1 MENQDTEVL
10 EDAQASSTKD
20 NESGHSAPME
30 QAAPGQGEPG
40 RAAPGQG
47 EPGRAAPGQ
56 AWAENEKTTNEAQL
70 SDRVL
75 RKTVSP
81 VALVFAVIFILLGS
95 VSIAMSLGFY
105 LSMWH
110 LLVSVLATVGLV
122 LLISALVAARRAN
135 H

>member
-30 QAAPGQGEPG
+30 Q
-40 RAAPGQG
+40 AAPGQG

>member
-20 NESGHSAPME
+20 NESGHSTPME
-30 QAAPGQGEPG
+30 QV
-40 RAAPGQG
+40 
-47 EPGRAAPGQ
+47 APGQ
-56 AWAENEKTTNEAQL
+56 ASAENEKTTNEAQL

-75 RKTVSP
+75 RKTISP

>member
-40 RAAPGQG
+40 RAAPGQ
-47 EPGRAAPGQ
+47 
-56 AWAENEKTTNEAQL
+56 AWAENEKTTNIAQL

-75 RKTVSP
+75 RKTISP

>member
-1 MENQDTEVL
+1 MENQDTEVQ
-10 EDAQASSTKD
+10 EDAQASSTKA
-20 NESGHSAPME
+20 NESGHSTPME

-40 RAAPGQG
+40 RAAPGQ
-47 EPGRAAPGQ
+47 AS
-56 AWAENEKTTNEAQL
+56 AENEKTTNEAQL

>member
-10 EDAQASSTKD
+10 EDAQAASTND
-20 NESGHSAPME
+20 NESGHSTPME

-40 RAAPGQG
+40 RAAPGQVS
-47 EPGRAAPGQ
+47 
-56 AWAENEKTTNEAQL
+56 AENEKTTNKAQL

>member
-10 EDAQASSTKD
+10 EDAQAASTND
-20 NESGHSAPME
+20 NESGHCTPME
-30 QAAPGQGEPG
+30 Q
-40 RAAPGQG
+40 AAPGQG

>member
-10 EDAQASSTKD
+10 EDAQAASTND
-20 NESGHSAPME
+20 NESGHSTPME
-30 QAAPGQGEPG
+30 QV
-40 RAAPGQG
+40 APGQG

-95 VSIAMSLGFY
+95 VSIAMSLGFC

>member
-20 NESGHSAPME
+20 NESGHSTPME

-40 RAAPGQG
+40 RAAPGQ
-47 EPGRAAPGQ
+47 AP
-56 AWAENEKTTNEAQL
+56 AENEKTTNEAQL

>member
-10 EDAQASSTKD
+10 EDAQAASTND
-20 NESGHSAPME
+20 NESGHSTPME

-40 RAAPGQG
+40 RAAPGQ
-47 EPGRAAPGQ
+47 AS
-56 AWAENEKTTNEAQL
+56 AENEKTTNEAQL

-81 VALVFAVIFILLGS
+81 VTLVFAVIFILLGS

>member
-20 NESGHSAPME
+20 NESGHSTPME

-40 RAAPGQG
+40 RAAPGQ
-47 EPGRAAPGQ
+47 AS
-56 AWAENEKTTNEAQL
+56 AENEKTTNKAQP

-75 RKTVSP
+75 RKTISP

>member
-10 EDAQASSTKD
+10 EDAQAASTND
-20 NESGHSAPME
+20 NESGHSTPME

-40 RAAPGQG
+40 RAAPGQ
-47 EPGRAAPGQ
+47 AS
-56 AWAENEKTTNEAQL
+56 AENEKTTNKAQL

>member
-20 NESGHSAPME
+20 NESGHSTPME
-30 QAAPGQGEPG
+30 QVAPGQGEP
-40 RAAPGQG
+40 R
-47 EPGRAAPGQ
+47 RAAPGQ
-56 AWAENEKTTNEAQL
+56 ASAENEKTTNEAQL

-75 RKTVSP
+75 RKTISP

>member
-20 NESGHSAPME
+20 NESGHSTPME
-30 QAAPGQGEPG
+30 PAAPGQGEP
-40 RAAPGQG
+40 R
-47 EPGRAAPGQ
+47 RAAPGQ

>member
-20 NESGHSAPME
+20 NESGHSTPME

-40 RAAPGQG
+40 RAAPGQ
-47 EPGRAAPGQ
+47 AS
-56 AWAENEKTTNEAQL
+56 AENEKTTNKAQL

-75 RKTVSP
+75 RKTISP

>member
-20 NESGHSAPME
+20 NESGHSTPME
-30 QAAPGQGEPG
+30 QV
-40 RAAPGQG
+40 APGQG

-75 RKTVSP
+75 RKTISP

>member
-10 EDAQASSTKD
+10 EDAQAASTND
-20 NESGHSAPME
+20 NESGHSTPME
-30 QAAPGQGEPG
+30 Q
-40 RAAPGQG
+40 AAPGQG

>member
-20 NESGHSAPME
+20 NESGHSTPME
-30 QAAPGQGEPG
+30 QV
-40 RAAPGQG
+40 APGQG

-56 AWAENEKTTNEAQL
+56 AWAENEKTTNKAQL

-75 RKTVSP
+75 RKTISP

>member
-10 EDAQASSTKD
+10 EDAQAASTND
-20 NESGHSAPME
+20 NESGHSTPME

-40 RAAPGQG
+40 RAAPGQ
-47 EPGRAAPGQ
+47 AS
-56 AWAENEKTTNEAQL
+56 AENEKTTNEAQL

-75 RKTVSP
+75 RKTISP

-122 LLISALVAARRAN
+122 LLISALVAARRAT

>member
-20 NESGHSAPME
+20 NESGHSTPME
-30 QAAPGQGEPG
+30 Q
-40 RAAPGQG
+40 AAPGQG

>member
-20 NESGHSAPME
+20 NESGHSTPME
-30 QAAPGQGEPG
+30 QV
-40 RAAPGQG
+40 APGQG

>member
-20 NESGHSAPME
+20 NESGHSTPME
-30 QAAPGQGEPG
+30 QVAS
-40 RAAPGQG
+40 GQG

-56 AWAENEKTTNEAQL
+56 ASAENEKTTNEAQL

-75 RKTVSP
+75 RKTISP
-81 VALVFAVIFILLGS
+81 IALVFAVIFILLGS

>member
-20 NESGHSAPME
+20 NESRHSTPME
-30 QAAPGQGEPG
+30 Q
-40 RAAPGQG
+40 AAPGQG

>member
-20 NESGHSAPME
+20 NESGHSTPME

-40 RAAPGQG
+40 RAAPS
-47 EPGRAAPGQ
+47 Q
-56 AWAENEKTTNEAQL
+56 ASAENEKTTNKAQL

-81 VALVFAVIFILLGS
+81 VALLFAVIFILLGS

>member
-40 RAAPGQG
+40 RAAPGQ
-47 EPGRAAPGQ
+47 

-75 RKTVSP
+75 RKTISP

>member
-20 NESGHSAPME
+20 NESGHSTPME

-40 RAAPGQG
+40 RAAPGQ
-47 EPGRAAPGQ
+47 AS
-56 AWAENEKTTNEAQL
+56 AENEKTTNKAQL

>member
-10 EDAQASSTKD
+10 EDAQAASTND
-20 NESGHSAPME
+20 NESGHSTPME
-30 QAAPGQGEPG
+30 Q
-40 RAAPGQG
+40 AAPGQG

-95 VSIAMSLGFY
+95 VGIAMSLGFY